1 MVQPYLQNPAKSGKV
16 ANTTGTNSQ
25 LRGKKTQIKN
35 NVTRKGPAGELCVTG
50 TDVQTQAGS
59 PGCIEP
65 SWGCHRWLWTSFSP
79 HELDWWFQP
88 PFPPWQWD
96 SLPKQNSCQAVKGAT
111 LFETLIGTR
120 SLPFPPFL
128 APYLPP
134 PFKVPQN
141 TIWQVPS

>member
-59 PGCIEP
+59 QAAVSPLGDAPDGCGLVSVP
-65 SWGCHRWLWTSFSP
+65 MSWIGG
-79 HELDWWFQP
+79 FQP
-88 PFPPWQWD
+88 PFSPWQWD
-96 SLPKQNSCQAVKGAT
+96 SLPKQNSRQAVKGAT
-111 LFETLIGTR
+111 LFET
-120 SLPFPPFL
+120 
-128 APYLPP
+128 
-134 PFKVPQN
+134 
-141 TIWQVPS
+141 